1 MSDAVILIG
10 AVIGVVLFI
19 VYHKIF
25 RVIYFGK
32 LGPHIFGE
40 ILICWFLGCVIAS
53 GLVKLG
59 ASLLEIVLTVAI
71 YAFMILMSIYCVCL
85 IVYKRKKKKAEDQ
98 NVDNEA
104 TQAENSDVPEKSGF
118 MERSIKWRKENKGI
132 SFLIFFFYICLMI
145 MLISIPLGL

>member
-40 ILICWFLGCVIAS
+40 ILTCWFLGCVIAS

-59 ASLLEIVLTVAI
+59 GSLLEIILGFAV
-71 YAFMILMSIYCVCL
+71 YAFMILMSLYCICL
-85 IVYKRKKKKAEDQ
+85 LIYKRKKKFA
-98 NVDNEA
+98 DNQDANNESQ
-104 TQAENSDVPEKSGF
+104 TDEINTSKGF
-118 MERSIKWRKENKGI
+118 ELMERTIKWRKENKGI